1 MQSNP
6 DIDGLIILYLTDKAT
21 PAQRESLEVW
31 LKESEHNQWV
41 FRQVEAAWRSRE
53 RTQPDQR
60 LRDRRDAIWRAGT
73 MSVLEHEPRHTVMSS
88 VGRIAAA
95 VVILVAAVLGAQ
107 RWLNFG
113 EATPPAIVDLA
124 NGAGVKS
131 SHTLADGTE
140 IWLNSNSRL
149 RYPEVFSDTM
159 RWVELVGEA
168 FFDVKPDPERPFVVR
183 AGKTMTHVLGT
194 SFNVEAYQQAEFL
207 KVSLLEG
214 KVKVLNDQALK
225 ISELEPG
232 QQLLFSPQRDEFSVQ
247 RFDYANTFGWKDG
260 VLTFDGVDF
269 ESFRNTL
276 ERWYGVNIKVMGSPG
291 GDWQIRARYENESL
305 ENVMRDVAFNKN
317 FSYVIED
324 NNLIINFNVKAMI
337 R

>member
-21 PAQRESLEVW
+21 PAQREALEDW
-31 LKESEHNQWV
+31 LKKSEHNQWV

-73 MSVLEHEPRHTVMSS
+73 MSVLEHEPRRTVMSL

-95 VVILVAAVLGAQ
+95 VIMLVAAALGVQ
-107 RWLNFG
+107 QWLNFG
-113 EATPPAIVDLA
+113 EAAPPAMVDLA

-140 IWLNSNSRL
+140 IWLNSDSRL

-159 RWVELVGEA
+159 RWVELIGEA
-168 FFDVKPDPERPFVVR
+168 FFDVKPDPNRPFVVR

-194 SFNVEAYQQAEFL
+194 SFNVEAYQQAAFV

-214 KVKVLNDQALK
+214 KVQVLNDQALK

-232 QQLLFSPQRDEFSVQ
+232 QQLLFSSQSDAFSVQ
-247 RFDYANTFGWKDG
+247 RFDYAKTFGWKDG

-276 ERWYGVNIKVMGSPG
+276 ERWYGVNIKVIGNPG

-317 FSYVIED
+317 FSYEIED